1 MSSLTPRT
9 FEFSPIRPS
18 TSKIMA
24 IGLKKL
30 VAGDNTAGSKLDL
43 MYNIAGFQHQTCA
56 RSSTG

>member
-1 MSSLTPRT
+1 
-9 FEFSPIRPS
+9 
-18 TSKIMA
+18 MA
-24 IGLKKL
+24 MGLKKL